1 MLDASATLDRGRFSA
16 FVQRETGAFIMAVMI
31 LVLGFYLLYPIVLL
45 LIMSFNTAQDVLVGP
60 ARWGIDNWIA
70 AWNHPQLLRSIGNTF
85 LIWFLVAA
93 ISFPIAIVVS
103 VVLARTRIPFS
114 YGLEYMFWV
123 AYMFPNLSTTIGWMM
138 MLDPDVGFINRALEA
153 LPFIDKGPFNIF
165 SVPGIVWTKLMGD
178 GIAFKVMLITPA
190 FRNMNQAL
198 EDAARVSGASKIGTM
213 IKVTIPLM
221 ISPIALVLALQL
233 LRVFGGFETEYLL
246 GSGWGFWVYS
256 TLIFKLTSQDV
267 PRYSQAIALASLT
280 LLIIA
285 VIFPMQRWIVQRRQ
299 YTTVTGDFKPGLID
313 LGRWKWPLFGA
324 VAALLALLT
333 VVPFIALVVGT
344 FMMRAGFFEATPL
357 WTLNHWKFVFSDA
370 MFLRGIQTTMIL
382 AITGGIG
389 SPLLFSVIAY
399 IIVRT
404 RWKGRSMLDSI
415 IWASAAFPGIL
426 SSLGLLLMFLSTPGL
441 SWLYGSIW
449 ALMLVV
455 IISGNTTGT
464 NVFKGVLV
472 QLGKD
477 LEEAGRVA
485 GAGWLRNYVFIVIPV
500 LMPTMVLV
508 GALNFISAASTTSS
522 IILLASR
529 ETITLSLLGL
539 ELASPEVSKREA
551 AGVVSL
557 VIMAL
562 TLGLALVA
570 RTFGLR
576 VGLPQDRTGKR

>member
-1 MLDASATLDRGRFSA
+1 MLDATAILVRGRFSA

-31 LVLGFYLLYPIVLL
+31 LVFGFYLLYPIVLL

-60 ARWGIDNWIA
+60 AQWGIGNWIT
-70 AWNHPQLLRSIGNTF
+70 AWNHPQLLRSLRNTF

-93 ISFPIAIVVS
+93 ISFPIAIVIS
-103 VVLARTRIPFS
+103 LILARTRVPFS

-198 EDAARVSGASKIGTM
+198 EDAARVSGASKVGTM
-213 IKVTIPLM
+213 MKVTIPLM

-267 PRYSQAIALASLT
+267 PRYSQAIALASIT

-313 LGRWKWPLFGA
+313 LGRWKWPIFGS

-344 FMMRAGFFEATPL
+344 FMTRAGFFEATPL
-357 WTLNHWKFVFSDA
+357 WTLSHWKFVLTDA
-370 MFLRGIQTTMIL
+370 MFMRGIQTTLIL

-399 IIVRT
+399 MIVRT
-404 RWKGRSMLDSI
+404 RWKGRAMLDSI
-415 IWASAAFPGIL
+415 IWVSAAFPGIL

-464 NVFKGVLV
+464 NIFKGVLV

-485 GAGWLRNYVFIVIPV
+485 GAGWLRNYIFIVIPV
-500 LMPTMVLV
+500 LMPTMVLI

-539 ELASPEVSKREA
+539 ELASPEVSRREA

-562 TLGLALVA
+562 TLGLALIA

-576 VGLPQDRTGKR
+576 VGLPQERTGKR